1 MLNDDA
7 AWRKVKWNFHTFD
20 KRTQNRRGAMQRL
33 AKRIAAARVCS
44 RREAER
50 LIADGRVRVNGAKVD
65 GESVVFVR
73 PQDKVFI
80 KNVGLIGAREPK
92 PKLWLCHKLRGE
104 LVTYDDP
111 EGRPTLFQRLER
123 MGAPRNLISVGRLD
137 FNTEG
142 LIVLT
147 NNGHMSRL
155 MELPSSGLARTYQA
169 RVWTRSGVIDNAS
182 LRRLANG
189 GLVVKGTRY
198 KPIRSKVLKES
209 DSRNE
214 RWLSVS
220 VYEGKNRE
228 VRQAL
233 AAVGLNVTRLIRTA
247 YGPFELGNIKRGD
260 LLQISRIPDSLRTL
274 YNDEMARQ
282 EELRASD

>member
-1 MLNDDA
+1 
-7 AWRKVKWNFHTFD
+7 
-20 KRTQNRRGAMQRL
+20 MQRL

-50 LIADGRVRVNGAKVD
+50 LIAEGKVRVNGAKVEGD
-65 GESVVFVR
+65 AVVFVR
-73 PQDKVFI
+73 PEDQVFVR
-80 KNVGLIGAREPK
+80 NVGLIGAREPK

-111 EGRPTLFQRLER
+111 EERPTLFQRLER

-155 MELPSSGLARTYQA
+155 MELPSSGLVRTYQA
-169 RVWTRSGVIDNAS
+169 RVWTRYGNIDNSA
-182 LRRLANG
+182 LRRLAGG
-189 GLVVKGTRY
+189 GLVVKGMRY

-220 VYEGKNRE
+220 VHEGKNRE

-233 AAVGLNVTRLIRTA
+233 AAVGLNVTRLIRTG
-247 YGPFELGNIKRGD
+247 YGPFQLGNIKKGD
-260 LLQISRIPDSLRTL
+260 LLQISRIPELLRTL
-274 YNDEMARQ
+274 YDAEMNRLGQ
-282 EELRASD
+282 VREHK